1 MSTNDESKTASAPV
15 PVWSTSMLLQCAAI
29 GAVSA
34 VLIVALTPVTYSLA
48 LLSPVLYAFV
58 GSISS
63 FGPLVAARWLRAPG
77 SMLLTAVIAGV
88 LAIPFTPLGF
98 LIVIALGLPALV
110 GELVLLLGRFSHTR
124 RETVWYL
131 AVAVFAL
138 TLFAI
143 SLVVIDP
150 SALSAWV
157 VVLTLLGR
165 LASLLVLAYLA
176 TRVERALARAGVRRR
191 RDDRSSA

>member
-1 MSTNDESKTASAPV
+1 MRAVERSKNVS
-15 PVWSTSMLLQCAAI
+15 VWSTSTLLQCAAI

-34 VLIVALTPVTYSLA
+34 VLIVALSPVTYSLA

-63 FGPLVAARWLRAPG
+63 FGPLVAARWIRAPG
-77 SMLLTAVIAGV
+77 SLLLTAVIAGV
-88 LAIPFTPLGF
+88 LAIPFTALGF
-98 LIVIALGLPALV
+98 LVVLALGLPALV
-110 GELVLLLGRFSHTR
+110 GELVLLIGRFSRTR
-124 RETVWYL
+124 REAVWYL
-131 AVAVFAL
+131 AAFAYAV

-150 SALSAWV
+150 SVLSVWV
-157 VVLTLLGR
+157 VILTLLGR
-165 LASLLVLAYLA
+165 VTSILVLAYLA

-191 RDDRSSA
+191 HDDRNSA